1 MNTQQH
7 FTPQNPYAQTVSQP
21 LHACNITDLQYHQ
34 QFSHQTPPTSNA
46 LQMGNTAFNQALN
59 PQIAALQR
67 DLINRLLFLQAQ
79 QTPQSPLGAPPPS
92 YNSNSTG
99 ISTPAGLQPVLNNP
113 SEQTPP
119 QPPIYNVLPQQAAQ
133 TSLLSQIEAE
143 NPGFFAQNPVRT
155 LLKTYLCEN
164 CGHLNKTELDEILA
178 LACALENQ
186 AVESFK
192 LSQAGQ
198 NSEELRQQAI
208 SEANRQAINK
218 LMTNSAGAKN
228 SAIPFT
234 RRFTREQI
242 AAMSPQE
249 FNENQPEIFAQ
260 YSKGLI
266 K

>member
-1 MNTQQH
+1 MNTQQL
-7 FTPQNPYAQTVSQP
+7 TPQNPYDQKVLQA
-21 LHACNITDLQYHQ
+21 LHACNITDLQHPAQ
-34 QFSHQTPPTSNA
+34 VPAQTPPPANTAPTSA
-46 LQMGNTAFNQALN
+46 AAFNQALN

-79 QTPQSPLGAPPPS
+79 QATQPPLGAQTPS

-113 SEQTPP
+113 PEQNPP
-119 QPPIYNVLPQQAAQ
+119 QAQSYNPLPQQAAE
-133 TSLLSQIEAE
+133 TSVLSQLETE
-143 NPGFFAQNPVRT
+143 NPGFFAENPGRSR
-155 LLKTYLCEN
+155 LKTYLCEN
-164 CGHLNKTELDEILA
+164 CGHLNKAELDEILA

-192 LSQAGQ
+192 LSLPTTQDPEQ
-198 NSEELRQQAI
+198 LRQQAI

-218 LMTNSAGAKN
+218 LATTSARAKN
-228 SAIPFT
+228 SAIPYP

-242 AAMSPQE
+242 AAMSQQE